1 MATYTIKDLERLSGI
16 KAHTIRIW
24 EKRYNIIAPQRTAT
38 NIRNYCDGE
47 LKKLLNISLLNRK
60 GLKISK
66 LAQLSNEELNEK
78 INQLIQ
84 NYSDTESLVES
95 MAIAMIDLDEVK
107 LEKILS
113 RTIMQLG
120 FEETIIKILYPFLI
134 KIGVMWQTGI
144 INPAQEHFISN
155 LIRQKLIVAID
166 GLISG
171 NNPNSRKFTLFLP
184 EGEFH
189 ELGLLFFHYLIKRRG
204 HQVIYLGQS
213 VPLNDLFET
222 KRLKPANYLVTAFVS
237 FRDGNDIIDYSKT
250 ISDKFVDQTIY
261 LSGKQTENIKD
272 KLPKNVKIINS
283 PGIFRDE
290 LNKIA
295 PL

>member
-60 GLKISK
+60 GLKISI
-66 LAQLSNEELNEK
+66 LAQLSNKELNEK

-84 NYSDTESLVES
+84 NYSDTESLIES

-166 GLISG
+166 GLIAG
-171 NNPNSRKFTLFLP
+171 NNPHSKKFTLFLP
-184 EGEFH
+184 DGEFH
-189 ELGLLFFHYLIKRRG
+189 ELGLLFYHYLIKRRG

-213 VPLNDLFET
+213 VPLDDLLET
-222 KRLKPANYLVTAFVS
+222 KRLKPVNYLVTAFVS
-237 FRDGNDIIDYSKT
+237 FRNGKDIINYSKA
-250 ISDKFVDQTIY
+250 IAGKFVDQTIY

-272 KLPKNVKIINS
+272 KLPENVKIITS
-283 PGIFRDE
+283 PGTFRDE

>member
-60 GLKISK
+60 GLKISI
-66 LAQLSNEELNEK
+66 LAQLSNKELNEK

-166 GLISG
+166 GLIAG
-171 NNPNSRKFTLFLP
+171 NNPHSKKFTLFLP

-189 ELGLLFFHYLIKRRG
+189 ELGLLFYHYLIKRRG

-213 VPLNDLFET
+213 VPLDDLLET
-222 KRLKPANYLVTAFVS
+222 KRLKPVNYLVTAFVS
-237 FRDGNDIIDYSKT
+237 FRDENDIIDYSKT
-250 ISDKFVDQTIY
+250 IAGKFVDQTIY

-272 KLPKNVKIINS
+272 KLPENVKIITS
-283 PGIFRDE
+283 PGTFRDE

>member
-60 GLKISK
+60 GLKISI
-66 LAQLSNEELNEK
+66 LAQLSNKELNEK

-84 NYSDTESLVES
+84 NYSDTESLIES

-166 GLISG
+166 GLIAG
-171 NNPNSRKFTLFLP
+171 NNPHSKKFTLFLP

-189 ELGLLFFHYLIKRRG
+189 ELGLLFYHYLIKRRG

-213 VPLNDLFET
+213 VPLDDLLET
-222 KRLKPANYLVTAFVS
+222 KRLKPVNYLVTAFVS
-237 FRDGNDIIDYSKT
+237 FRNGKDIINYSKA
-250 ISDKFVDQTIY
+250 IAGKFVDQTIY

-272 KLPKNVKIINS
+272 KLPENVKIITS
-283 PGIFRDE
+283 PGTFRDE

>member
-60 GLKISK
+60 GLKISI
-66 LAQLSNEELNEK
+66 LAQLSNKELNEK

-84 NYSDTESLVES
+84 NYSDTESLIES

-166 GLISG
+166 GLIAG
-171 NNPNSRKFTLFLP
+171 NNPHSKKFTLFLP
-184 EGEFH
+184 DGEFH
-189 ELGLLFFHYLIKRRG
+189 ELGLLFYHYLIKRRG

-213 VPLNDLFET
+213 VPLDDLLET
-222 KRLKPANYLVTAFVS
+222 KRLKPVNYLVTAFVS
-237 FRDGNDIIDYSKT
+237 FRNGKDIINYSKA
-250 ISDKFVDQTIY
+250 IAGKFVDQPIY

-272 KLPKNVKIINS
+272 KLPENVKIITS
-283 PGIFRDE
+283 PGTFRDE

>member
-1 MATYTIKDLERLSGI
+1 MATYTIKDLEKLSGI

-38 NIRNYCDGE
+38 NIRNYCDSE
-47 LKKLLNISLLNRK
+47 LKKLLNISVLNRN
-60 GLKISK
+60 GIKISK
-66 LAQLSNEELNEK
+66 LASLSNEEINEK

-84 NYSDTESLVES
+84 SYGDTEDLIENLTV
-95 MAIAMIDLDEVK
+95 AMIDFDDVK
-107 LEKILS
+107 LEKILA
-113 RTIMQLG
+113 RAIIQLG
-120 FEETIIKILYPFLI
+120 FEETIIKVLYPFLI
-134 KIGVMWQTGI
+134 KIGIMWQTGT
-144 INPAQEHFISN
+144 INPAQEHFITN

-171 NNPNSRKFTLFLP
+171 NNPYSKRFTLFLP

-204 HQVIYLGQS
+204 HRVIYLGQS

-237 FRDGNDIIDYSKT
+237 FIDGKDIINYSKT
-250 ISDKFVDQTIY
+250 LADKFSDQTIY
-261 LSGKQTENIKD
+261 LSGNQTVNIKD
-272 KLPKNVKIINS
+272 KLPSNVKVINS
-283 PGIFRDE
+283 PGEFRDE
-290 LNKIA
+290 LNRIA

>member
-1 MATYTIKDLERLSGI
+1 MATYTIRDLEKLSGI

-47 LKKLLNISLLNRK
+47 LKKLLNISLLNRN
-60 GLKISK
+60 GIKISK
-66 LAQLSNEELNEK
+66 LAKLSNEEINEK
-78 INQLIQ
+78 INQFIQ
-84 NYSDTESLVES
+84 SYSDAESFVDNLS
-95 MAIAMIDLDEVK
+95 IAMIDFDEVK
-107 LEKILS
+107 LEKILAGA
-113 RTIMQLG
+113 IMQMG
-120 FEETIIKILYPFLI
+120 FEETIIKILYPFLM
-134 KIGVMWQTGI
+134 KIGVMWQTGT
-144 INPAQEHFISN
+144 INPAQEHFITN

-171 NNPNSRKFTLFLP
+171 NNPYSIRFTLFLP

-222 KRLKPANYLVTAFVS
+222 KRLKPAHYLVTAFVS
-237 FRDGNDIIDYSKT
+237 HIGGKDIIKYSKT
-250 ISDKFVDQTIY
+250 LADKFPEQVIY
-261 LSGKQTENIKD
+261 LSGCQTANIKD
-272 KLPKNVKIINS
+272 RLPQNVKVIAS
-283 PGIFRDE
+283 PVAFREE
-290 LNKIA
+290 LNRIA